1 MMETGSLLEW
11 IANTISTLG
20 YWGIGLLMFAE
31 NVFPPIPSEVI
42 MPLAGFTATQ
52 GKLNINYVI
61 LAGMIGSVLGT
72 LPWYYA
78 GKYLGTRRL
87 KRLANRYGKWF
98 TLSGRDID
106 LANRWFYKYGGRAM
120 FFGRLLPAVR
130 SLISV
135 PAGISRMP
143 LLPFLLFSTAGTGL
157 WVSIL
162 TLAGYILGQNYSL
175 VEKIL
180 GPVSGLV
187 TVALLVAFSLWF
199 MNRKRNKG

>member
-1 MMETGSLLEW
+1 METGPLLEW
-11 IANTISTLG
+11 VTNTISNLG
-20 YWGIGLLMFAE
+20 YLGIGLLMFAE

-42 MPLAGFTATQ
+42 MPLAGFAATQ
-52 GKLNINYVI
+52 GKLDIGYVI

-72 LPWYYA
+72 MPWYYA
-78 GKYLGTRRL
+78 GRYLGIRRL

-106 LANRWFYKYGGRAM
+106 LANRWFYKHGGKTM

-135 PAGISRMP
+135 PAGIGRMP
-143 LLPFLLFSTAGTGL
+143 LLPFLLFSIAGTGL

-162 TLAGYILGQNYSL
+162 TLAGYILGQNYGL
-175 VEKIL
+175 VERIM

-187 TVALLVAFSLWF
+187 TVALLVAFALWF
-199 MNRKRNKG
+199 VHRKRKQV

>member
-1 MMETGSLLEW
+1 MMETGPLLEW
-11 IANTISTLG
+11 ITSTISTLG

-42 MPLAGFTATQ
+42 MPLAGFAATQ
-52 GKLNINYVI
+52 GELDIGYVI
-61 LAGMIGSVLGT
+61 LAGTMGSVLGT

-78 GKYLGTRRL
+78 GKYLGTQRL

-106 LANRWFYKYGGRAM
+106 LANRWFYKHGGRAM
-120 FFGRLLPAVR
+120 FLGRLLPAVR

-143 LLPFLLFSTAGTGL
+143 LLSFLLFSTAGTGL

-162 TLAGYILGQNYSL
+162 TLAGYILGQNYGL
-175 VEKIL
+175 VEKIM

-187 TVALLVAFSLWF
+187 TVALLVGFALWF
-199 MNRKRNKG
+199 VHRKRNQV